1 MFQDVRPSDGGL
13 YECQVSYHD
22 DVEKKL
28 KKPIKLFV
36 LGEMRF
42 ISGITDAFQFRAH
55 LAAALGNQSD
65 RDTLLGHGSGSL
77 MFGGICLTLW

>member
-1 MFQDVRPSDGGL
+1 LKFPAIFLQDARPSDGGL

-36 LGEMRF
+36 LGKYIF
-42 ISGITDAFQFRAH
+42 SADFRVTRS
-55 LAAALGNQSD
+55 QSYD
-65 RDTLLGHGSGSL
+65 CQLQRHG
-77 MFGGICLTLW
+77 

>member
-42 ISGITDAFQFRAH
+42 ISGITDALLSGRECVSRIRTLFTFPS
-55 LAAALGNQSD
+55 LG
-65 RDTLLGHGSGSL
+65 TLEWAKKEGT
-77 MFGGICLTLW
+77 IQQEE